1 MCNCLQ
7 RHISKLLPLLLSEK
21 PHFQQKANLCICS
34 SKVTGYSIMLISSG
48 NIFGST
54 INPWRLLKCF
64 LFCSSVVHICTHTH
78 KHTYAHFPNSLS
90 QHQKSGAILQF
101 ITSLSSFLSLFFIL
115 QACPDGL
122 WGQECQF
129 SCDPCENGG
138 QCNEKT
144 GNCDCPSGY
153 TGKACTICK
162 SLT

>member
-101 ITSLSSFLSLFFIL
+101 ITSLSSFLSLFFYFTSL
-115 QACPDGL
+115 PWWPLGTRVPVLL
-122 WGQECQF
+122 WPLWEWRSMQRKNWKLWLSF
-129 SCDPCENGG
+129 WLHR
-138 QCNEKT
+138 
-144 GNCDCPSGY
+144 
-153 TGKACTICK
+153 K
-162 SLT
+162 SLYHT